1 MRCGASARRRLGI
14 GMVILYLGDYQAE
27 CLGECL
33 ADSLAD
39 CLADWNAMGVGATI
53 IMINE

>member
-1 MRCGASARRRLGI
+1 
-14 GMVILYLGDYQAE
+14 MVILYLGDYQAE